1 MQHKGQLWWQPYP
14 QVALGWIPAAETQT
28 RRWDAAGHSLYIS
41 QGSWLKK
48 NREWPVWNDPWLCH
62 HRYRAIPTGQVS
74 VCICCDHSA
83 LFTSDLG
90 SNTLVLQYAY
100 CLLLSASSEVI
111 FRHNMWQTILR
122 DYKHHQVFTFNF
134 NRVWNSGNNPVIIR
148 LFFKKKKNA
157 QQIADYEKVK

>member
-1 MQHKGQLWWQPYP
+1 MDLFTSISLSCGIISCCRPSLAHEWRARSHKPFIPSINSWQSMQHKGQLWWQPYP
-14 QVALGWIPAAETQT
+14 QVAPGWIPAAETQT
-28 RRWDAAGHSLYIS
+28 RRWDAADHSLYIS

-48 NREWPVWNDPWLCH
+48 NREWPVRNDPWLCH
-62 HRYRAIPTGQVS
+62 HRYRAIPMGQVS

-122 DYKHHQVFTFNF
+122 DY
-134 NRVWNSGNNPVIIR
+134 
-148 LFFKKKKNA
+148 
-157 QQIADYEKVK
+157 